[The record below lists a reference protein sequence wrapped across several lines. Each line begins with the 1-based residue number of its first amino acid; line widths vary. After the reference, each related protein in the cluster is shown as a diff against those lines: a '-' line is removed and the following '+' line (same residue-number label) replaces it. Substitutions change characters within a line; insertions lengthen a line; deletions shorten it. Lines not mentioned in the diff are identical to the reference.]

1 MKRTATP
8 KPPAFKRV
16 SVLGLGYVGLPMA
29 AIMATRGI
37 EVIGVDVNR
46 SVVERINAGG
56 IHIVEPGLD
65 IVVRGAVAAGNLR
78 AAATPEPAEAF
89 IIAVPTPFKDGYVPD
104 MRYCEE
110 AARAIAPV
118 LKTGDLV
125 VLESTSP
132 VGTTEDISRWM
143 AEIRPDLKF
152 PHQHGTAAD
161 ISIAHSPERIL
172 PGRVLIELVANS
184 RIIGGITPRC
194 AERAAALY
202 RMFVEGEL
210 HLTNARTA
218 ELAKL
223 SENSFRDVNIA
234 FANELSM
241 VCEKVGVDVWELIRL
256 ANCHPRVN
264 ILQPG
269 PGVGGHCIAV
279 DPWFIV
285 HAAPAEA
292 KLIRASREINEHKAE
307 HVVERVRHAA
317 ARFRAPVIACL
328 GLSYKADI
336 DDLRESPAIH
346 IVKALAQSG
355 FDILAVEPNV
365 HTLPA
370 DLAAF
375 ANVQHADLDDAIERA
390 DIVVLLVDHKEF
402 KLVPKSELLARIVV
416 DTRGVWA
423 GTL

>member
-1 MKRTATP
+1 MKRVITP
-8 KPPAFKRV
+8 KAPAFTKV

-29 AIMATRGI
+29 AVMATRGI
-37 EVIGVDVNR
+37 EVIGIDVNK
-46 SVVERINAGG
+46 SVVEKINAGG

-78 AAATPEPAEAF
+78 ASLTPEPAEAF
-89 IIAVPTPFKDGYVPD
+89 IIAVPTPFKENNVPD

-118 LKTGDLV
+118 LKAGDLV

-143 AEIRPDLKF
+143 AAIRPDLKF
-152 PHQHGTAAD
+152 PHQHGEAAD
-161 ISIAHSPERIL
+161 ICIAHSPERIL

-184 RIIGGITPRC
+184 RIIGGITPKC
-194 AERAAALY
+194 AQRAAALY

-241 VCEKVGVDVWELIRL
+241 VCEKVGVDVWEMIRL

-285 HAAPAEA
+285 HAAPEEA
-292 KLIRASREINEHKAE
+292 RLIRTSREINEHKAE
-307 HVVERVRHAA
+307 HVVDRVRHAA
-317 ARFRAPVIACL
+317 ERFRAPVIACL

-336 DDLRESPAIH
+336 DDLRESPAVH
-346 IVKALAQSG
+346 IVKELAKGDFQ
-355 FDILAVEPNV
+355 ILAVEPNV
-365 HTLPA
+365 HALPA
-370 DLAAF
+370 DLAAC
-375 ANVQHADLDDAIERA
+375 ANVEHADLDDAIERA

-402 KLVPKSELLARIVV
+402 KLVPKSALLARIVV

-423 GTL
+423 GTP